1 MIDFSKP
8 GDGDPEEPGKQQPA
22 TPEFG
27 SPFDYDATADAS
39 MTESTTGTSSVP
51 PSGGQS
57 AGPGWDTYS
66 GTGNGPGWGSGP
78 SYPPPTG
85 PVFGTPQP
93 EYSQH
98 PPEYPQPTPPPYP
111 EQPPYPATPPPYAGG
126 YPTGYGF
133 ADAAA
138 PFGRDPITG
147 EPYSDKTKV
156 AAGLLQI
163 FLGAFG
169 AGRFYTGHTGVAI
182 AQILV
187 TWLTCGL
194 GAVWPVIDGIVMLA
208 GTVRD
213 AQGRKLRP

>member
-1 MIDFSKP
+1 MIDLGKP
-8 GDGDPEEPGKQQPA
+8 GDGDPDETGKQPS

-27 SPFDYDATADAS
+27 SPFDYDPTADAS
-39 MTESTTGTSSVP
+39 LTESTTGTSSVP

-85 PVFGTPQP
+85 PVGGIPTGPVFGTPQP
-93 EYSQH
+93 EYSQSG
-98 PPEYPQPTPPPYP
+98 YSQQPPPYP
-111 EQPPYPATPPPYAGG
+111 AAPQYPAG
-126 YPTGYGF
+126 YPVGYGF
-133 ADAAA
+133 ADPMA

-163 FLGAFG
+163 LLGAFG
-169 AGRFYTGHTGVAI
+169 AGRFYTGHTGIAI

-194 GAVWPVIDGIVMLA
+194 GVVWPVIDGIVMLA